1 MTVSSGTNNTNSPET
16 TGCIV
21 VTTDYQLGAGFQ
33 QLEQLE
39 GENRGVGDTST
50 AYLARKL

>member
-1 MTVSSGTNNTNSPET
+1 MTLEPLLE
-16 TGCIV
+16 
-21 VTTDYQLGAGFQ
+21 
-33 QLEQLE
+33 QLEVLE